1 MIRQPGEQQL
11 LAELA
16 ARFANDIHN
25 GNIELPP
32 APNLLTRLSSLTT
45 DSDSSFDE
53 IVSILQTEPI
63 ICERLL
69 QLANSANMAGHSQIQ
84 TLKAAV
90 ARLGLSRLQALA
102 SGLVM
107 DQYLHQ
113 QPSAPLFA
121 EYKLIR
127 LKSIKVAAISYLLT
141 AEYSQLEAE
150 QALLAGLIHNIGMV
164 PLIRKLAS
172 LPDVKHKSS
181 RMKRLSEQLLP
192 VFYPQIGYQLLAYWQ
207 LAPALRS
214 VALNH
219 QDLNY
224 RHAGDIDLNDI
235 VIVAYQLSLLVD
247 FCNHAVIPESLVDSP
262 AFQRLWP
269 DWSTAIQQLSEAS
282 EKILQIQHD
291 ISG

>member
-16 ARFANDIHN
+16 ARFADDIDN
-25 GNIELPP
+25 GNIDLPP

-53 IVSILQTEPI
+53 IVSILQTEPSI
-63 ICERLL
+63 GKRLL

-102 SGLVM
+102 SGLVL

-127 LKSIKVAAISYLLT
+127 LKSIKVAALSYLL
-141 AEYSQLEAE
+141 AAKYSQLEAE

-172 LPDVKHKSS
+172 LPDVKHKAS
-181 RMKRLSEQLLP
+181 RLKRLSEQLLP
-192 VFYPQIGYQLLAYWQ
+192 VFYQHTGYQLLEYWQ
-207 LAPALRS
+207 LSPILMS

-219 QDLNY
+219 QNLEY
-224 RHAGDIDLNDI
+224 QHVGDTDLNDI
-235 VIVAYQLSLLVD
+235 IIIAYQLSLLVD
-247 FCNHAVIPESLVDSP
+247 FCNQEVIPEPLVKSP
-262 AFQRLWP
+262 AFQRIWP
-269 DWSTAIQQLSEAS
+269 DWSTASQKLSEAS